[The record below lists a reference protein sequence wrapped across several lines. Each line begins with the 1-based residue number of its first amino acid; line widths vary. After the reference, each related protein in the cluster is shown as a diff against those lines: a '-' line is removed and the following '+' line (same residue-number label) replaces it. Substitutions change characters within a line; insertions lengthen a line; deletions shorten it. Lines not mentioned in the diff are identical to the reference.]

1 MNDKND
7 LKLMR
12 IIASLIDGL
21 FIYVLFFAVI
31 FPSSVLLYNEVH
43 AENPQLLKPI
53 LTLICSILMGGV
65 LSIIYLVIPTIVFKS
80 STIGMKMSGIKFVN
94 VMDERFPLSHLII
107 RESLVVFTLIF
118 TFTISVVA
126 NFFAILINKDG
137 KTYFDYATYAKVVV
151 CR

>member
-31 FPSSVLLYNEVH
+31 FPSSVILYNETQV
-43 AENPQLLKPI
+43 ENPQLLKPI
-53 LTLICSILMGGV
+53 LTLVCSILMGGV
-65 LSIIYLVIPTIVFKS
+65 LSIIYLVVPTIVFKG

-94 VMDERFPLSHLII
+94 VMDERFPIRHLII

-126 NFFAILINKDG
+126 NFLAVLFNKDG
-137 KTYFDYATYAKVVV
+137 KTYFDYATYAKVVM

>member
-43 AENPQLLKPI
+43 ADNPQLLKPI

-65 LSIIYLVIPTIVFKS
+65 LSIIYLVVPTIVFKG